1 MNADLIKFFA
11 YQRQIFG
18 VCPCCD
24 ELMRLSD
31 CKVYRKDAPVSDW
44 KEKLEKQNIALD
56 HFEEKLDL
64 KMVEM
69 RERARKAGRKQ
80 ADKLIKK
87 VDPVFAPLKLNP
99 DDAKVVFHPVD
110 FVVFNG
116 MKAKDLKSL
125 IILDSK
131 ERPKDL
137 IPIQES
143 VMNSIEKGN
152 YEWLTMNVE
161 IGGKITIK

>member
-1 MNADLIKFFA
+1 MNADLIKFLS

-18 VCPCCD
+18 VCPCCG
-24 ELMRLSD
+24 ELFRLSD
-31 CKVYRKDAPVSDW
+31 CKVYRKDAPITDW
-44 KEKLEKQNIALD
+44 KEKLEKQSAALD
-56 HFEEKLDL
+56 RFEEKLDE
-64 KMVEM
+64 KMEVM
-69 RERARKAGRKQ
+69 REKARIAGRKQ

-116 MKAKDLKSL
+116 MKGKDLKNL
-125 IILDSK
+125 IILDSANK
-131 ERPKDL
+131 STDL
-137 IPIQES
+137 KPLQDS
-143 VMNSIEKGN
+143 VFNAISKGN

-161 IGGKITIK
+161 VGGKIEIK

>member
-1 MNADLIKFFA
+1 MNADLIKFFS

-18 VCPCCD
+18 VCPCCG
-24 ELMRLSD
+24 ELFRLSD

-64 KMVEM
+64 KMGEM
-69 RERARKAGRKQ
+69 RERAREAGRKQ

-87 VDPVFAPLKLNP
+87 VDLVFAPLKLNP
-99 DDAKVVFHPVD
+99 DDAKVVFHPID
-110 FVVFNG
+110 FLVFNG
-116 MKAKDLKSL
+116 MKAKELKNL
-125 IILDSK
+125 IILDSRNK
-131 ERPKDL
+131 PSDL
-137 IPIQES
+137 KPIQES
-143 VMNSIEKGN
+143 VADVISKGN

-161 IGGKITIK
+161 IGGKITMK

>member
-1 MNADLIKFFA
+1 MTPDLIKFFS

-18 VCPCCD
+18 VCPCCGD
-24 ELMRLSD
+24 LFRLSD

-44 KEKLEKQNIALD
+44 KEKLEKQSAALD
-56 HFEEKLDL
+56 RFEEKLDE
-64 KMVEM
+64 KMDAL
-69 RERARKAGRKQ
+69 REKARIAGRKQ

-116 MKAKDLKSL
+116 MKTKELKSL
-125 IILDSK
+125 IVLDSK
-131 ERPKDL
+131 HKPKDL
-137 IPIQES
+137 LPLQES
-143 VMNSIEKGN
+143 IFNAIDKGN
-152 YEWLTMNVE
+152 YEWLTISVE
-161 IGGKITIK
+161 LGGKIIAK